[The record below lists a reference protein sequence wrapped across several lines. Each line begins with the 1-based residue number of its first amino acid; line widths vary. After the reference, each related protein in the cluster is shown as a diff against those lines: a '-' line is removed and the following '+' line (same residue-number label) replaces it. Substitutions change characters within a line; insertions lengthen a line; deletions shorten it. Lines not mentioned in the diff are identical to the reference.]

1 MTTVDPCSGL
11 LSDHEYLVHMI
22 PHHQVAI
29 DMSEL
34 LIPNSNNPIML
45 HMCRDIIRKQSYEIW
60 EMNMVKDKL
69 METVF
74 TNDESVKDNF
84 KTKLDVFS
92 PTMSKSDEECNPL
105 FFKPNDH
112 KKHMEHFQITDQSY
126 LEHMIPHH
134 QVAIDMSRRLLMY
147 TNNSYLMSFCRE
159 LIINQQGEI
168 FTMKHLL
175 ENKYDYQSELL

>member
-11 LSDHEYLVHMI
+11 LSDHEYLV
-22 PHHQVAI
+22 
-29 DMSEL
+29 
-34 LIPNSNNPIML
+34 
-45 HMCRDIIRKQSYEIW
+45 
-60 EMNMVKDKL
+60 
-69 METVF
+69 
-74 TNDESVKDNF
+74 
-84 KTKLDVFS
+84 
-92 PTMSKSDEECNPL
+92 
-105 FFKPNDH
+105 
-112 KKHMEHFQITDQSY
+112 
-126 LEHMIPHH
+126 HMIPHH